1 MRRRTKL
8 PNPHTLTPDFMSK
21 SREAK
26 LRTHKI
32 FVRLNDEELRALR
45 KYQDLVKGSTR
56 SKICREI
63 IMEKVI
69 RTLDENQPTL
79 F

>member
-1 MRRRTKL
+1 M
-8 PNPHTLTPDFMSK
+8 
-21 SREAK
+21 
-26 LRTHKI
+26 RTHKI

-45 KYQDLVKGSTR
+45 KYQDLVKGGTR

-69 RTLDENQPTL
+69 STLDENQPTL